1 MDELLPHSLTLESRE
16 RLTMTG
22 VSEVVRFDEEEV
34 ELRTELGTLL
44 VQGRDLKLRT
54 LSPKGGTVAVEG
66 TVTVLSY
73 EEPGRGGA
81 SGASSGD
88 GPGGVRPAVPLGPGP
103 GAAPGGLVFLPAAP
117 GPPGQCPAGSSVPGR
132 SLLGL
137 ALARLRCL

>member
-73 EEPGRGGA
+73 EEPRTRRGF
-81 SGASSGD
+81 
-88 GPGGVRPAVPLGPGP
+88 GGFFR
-103 GAAPGGLVFLPAAP
+103 
-117 GPPGQCPAGSSVPGR
+117 
-132 SLLGL
+132 
-137 ALARLRCL
+137 